1 LCNPSGPMRVASFLV
16 LSVCAAYSPDVVSD
30 EEEAAA
36 VAEPRPAWLEYWVPT
51 EVPAEY
57 GEFAKLTEANS
68 TCVLLPNT
76 TQGSLW
82 GEGVY
87 DGNGSLVN
95 GTLCALDAPHRIARR
110 AGVRAAQKMIGSA
123 IVEAATYPGGDTAV
137 LTAPPAHRRA
147 VLPAA
152 RPRGTADDLRCVACD
167 AVLVGT
173 RP

>member
-1 LCNPSGPMRVASFLV
+1 MRVASFLV

-95 GTLCALDAPHRIARR
+95 GTLCALDAPHRTARR
-110 AGVRAAQKMIGSA
+110 AGVS
-123 IVEAATYPGGDTAV
+123 V
-137 LTAPPAHRRA
+137 RR
-147 VLPAA
+147 
-152 RPRGTADDLRCVACD
+152 RKR
-167 AVLVGT
+167 
-173 RP
+173 

>member
-1 LCNPSGPMRVASFLV
+1 MRVASFLV

-95 GTLCALDAPHRIARR
+95 GTLCALDAPHR
-110 AGVRAAQKMIGSA
+110 
-123 IVEAATYPGGDTAV
+123 
-137 LTAPPAHRRA
+137 
-147 VLPAA
+147 
-152 RPRGTADDLRCVACD
+152 
-167 AVLVGT
+167 
-173 RP
+173 